1 MSQAQITL
9 NVSAVETG
17 TVNIAGVTEID
28 YRQDCRDSCVTYS
41 ATDSQGGSATFTA
54 SPDSGYQFAGWTV
67 DGSPQGSN
75 LVLVLGPYPSVIPP
89 TTVKATFEKIPQ
101 NTDSD
106 NDGVYD
112 GVDLCPS
119 TPQGES
125 ADSQGCGASQ
135 KDDDGDF
142 VVNSADYC
150 PATPRNERVDSLGC
164 GDSQKDGDSDGV
176 KRC

>member
-9 NVSAVETG
+9 NVSPVDTG

-28 YRQDCRDSCVTYS
+28 YRQNCRDSCVTYS
-41 ATDSQGGSATFTA
+41 ATDTQGGSATFTA
-54 SPDSGYQFAGWTV
+54 SPDTGYQFLGWTV

-89 TTVKATFEKIPQ
+89 TTLTATFETIPQ

-112 GVDLCPS
+112 DADDSAGAKSAALDTAAIAGIAGVSLLC
-119 TPQGES
+119 
-125 ADSQGCGASQ
+125 
-135 KDDDGDF
+135 F
-142 VVNSADYC
+142 VGSILACICFQPCSN
-150 PATPRNERVDSLGC
+150 
-164 GDSQKDGDSDGV
+164 
-176 KRC
+176 